1 MIYDFKNLKLEIN
14 NNTGTLYKD
23 DKLMFRGDSYISIK
37 MFLAE
42 SNNHEWIRNKFRA
55 QLEMREHCR
64 WKKQDEQL
72 KNDQRNQQKH
82 QEKEKLSKQR

>member
-37 MFLAE
+37 MFL
-42 SNNHEWIRNKFRA
+42 IRIK
-55 QLEMREHCR
+55 
-64 WKKQDEQL
+64 
-72 KNDQRNQQKH
+72 
-82 QEKEKLSKQR
+82 

>member
-1 MIYDFKNLKLEIN
+1 MRYDFKNLKLEIN

-23 DKLMFRGDSYISIK
+23 NKLMFRGDSYISIK

-42 SNNHEWIRNKFRA
+42 SNNNEWIRNKFKT

-72 KNDQRNQQKH
+72 KNDQKNQQKH
-82 QEKEKLSKQR
+82 QEKTKLSK

>member
-37 MFLAE
+37 MFLSE
-42 SNNHEWIRNKFRA
+42 
-55 QLEMREHCR
+55 
-64 WKKQDEQL
+64 L
-72 KNDQRNQQKH
+72 KNDQKNQQKH
-82 QEKEKLSKQR
+82 QEKEKLKSSK

>member
-37 MFLAE
+37 MFLSE
-42 SNNHEWIRNKFRA
+42 SNNDNSIRA

-72 KNDQRNQQKH
+72 KNDQKNKEKH
-82 QEKEKLSKQR
+82 QEKLKLSK

>member
-1 MIYDFKNLKLEIN
+1 MIYDFQNLKLEIN
-14 NNTGTLYKD
+14 NNTGTLYKN

-42 SNNHEWIRNKFRA
+42 SNNNQWIRNKFKT

-72 KNDQRNQQKH
+72 KNDQKNKEKH
-82 QEKEKLSKQR
+82 QEKVKLSKK

>member
-37 MFLAE
+37 MFLTNQIIMNE
-42 SNNHEWIRNKFRA
+42 IS
-55 QLEMREHCR
+55 
-64 WKKQDEQL
+64 L
-72 KNDQRNQQKH
+72 KHN
-82 QEKEKLSKQR
+82 